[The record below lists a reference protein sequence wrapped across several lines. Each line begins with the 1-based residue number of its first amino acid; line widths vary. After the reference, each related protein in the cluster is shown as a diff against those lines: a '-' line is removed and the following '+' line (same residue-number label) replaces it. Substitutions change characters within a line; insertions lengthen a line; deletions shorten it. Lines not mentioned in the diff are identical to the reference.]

1 MYFLTFSLHFDRE
14 PGLDQGRLCLR
25 HLEKGTLRVW
35 QATSATDKK
44 QYKDNFHE
52 RGGFIP
58 PEYRVP
64 GLKSWTVNT
73 KPISMPD
80 NPGVDG
86 NFYKI
91 DPHEVKTDEGGIRG
105 DFGIHK
111 DGNVPGSMGCI
122 VMSPDRFQ
130 QFEKE
135 ITELAKDGVTSLPL
149 FVTYS

>member
-1 MYFLTFSLHFDRE
+1 M
-14 PGLDQGRLCLR
+14 
-25 HLEKGTLRVW
+25 
-35 QATSATDKK
+35 
-44 QYKDNFHE
+44 
-52 RGGFIP
+52 
-58 PEYRVP
+58 
-64 GLKSWTVNT
+64 NT